1 MKLEVDISCPKCSH
15 TMKIPVGFM
24 RKGNS
29 KKCPRCSSTIEFEGD
44 GHKAQKAMDD
54 FEKSLNKMFK

>member
-1 MKLEVDISCPKCSH
+1 MKLEADIDCPNCSH
-15 TMKIPVGFM
+15 KMKIPVAFM

-29 KKCPRCSSTIEFEGD
+29 KKCPRCNSTIEFDGD

-54 FEKSLNKMFK
+54 LEKSLNNLFK